1 MKGLVF
7 TEFVE
12 MVEQKWG
19 LQMVDSL
26 ISDVRPAND
35 GAYTAVGNYP
45 HGEMVSFVVAL
56 HKRTEIPISDLLKEY
71 GRYLFHRLALTHGY
85 IIAGVNDSLTLL
97 QDIEKIIHV
106 EVKKLYTDSM
116 PPMFT
121 GMRIS
126 EDELHLVYQSHRS
139 MSDVA
144 EGLMMGCAEHY
155 NEKLSI
161 EKLSSSDDGTRVE
174 FMVKRYK

>member
-19 LQMVDSL
+19 LGMVDTL
-26 ISDVRPAND
+26 ISDVRPPND

-45 HGEMVSFVVAL
+45 HSEMVAFVIAL
-56 HKRTEIPISDLLKEY
+56 HKRTDIPVNDLLKEY
-71 GRYLFHRLALTHGY
+71 GRYLFHRLAVTHGY
-85 IIAGVNDSLTLL
+85 IIAGVNDTLTLL

-106 EVKKLYTDSM
+106 EVKKLYKDSM

-144 EGLMMGCAEHY
+144 VGLMLGCAEHY
-155 NEKLSI
+155 NEKITI
-161 EKLSSSDDGTRVE
+161 EKLSSSEDGTSVE
-174 FMVKRYK
+174 FLVKRQR